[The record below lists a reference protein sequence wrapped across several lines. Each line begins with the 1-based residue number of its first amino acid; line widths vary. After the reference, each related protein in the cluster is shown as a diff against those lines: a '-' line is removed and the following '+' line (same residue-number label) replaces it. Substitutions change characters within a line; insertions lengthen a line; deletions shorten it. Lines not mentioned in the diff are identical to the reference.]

1 MSSLVKL
8 LISPWGR
15 LCGCLIV
22 IAVIWGVV
30 LPQVAT
36 WPAVQKRKAMVE
48 KYRIDPGALF
58 YTDHES
64 HLEIIEKNDRRL
76 EADPAKYWGK

>member
-15 LCGCLIV
+15 LCGCLLV

-36 WPAVQKRKAMVE
+36 WPAVQQRRAMVE
-48 KYRIDPGALF
+48 KYQIDPGALF

-64 HLEIIEKNDRRL
+64 HTAIIAENNRRL
-76 EADPAKYWGK
+76 KENPAKYWGK

>member
-1 MSSLVKL
+1 MSSLGKL

-15 LCGCLIV
+15 LSGCLIV

-36 WPAVQKRKAMVE
+36 WPVVQKRKAMVE
-48 KYRIDPGALF
+48 KYQIDPGALF

-64 HLEIIEKNDRRL
+64 HLEIIAENDRRL
-76 EADPAKYWGK
+76 KANPARYWGK